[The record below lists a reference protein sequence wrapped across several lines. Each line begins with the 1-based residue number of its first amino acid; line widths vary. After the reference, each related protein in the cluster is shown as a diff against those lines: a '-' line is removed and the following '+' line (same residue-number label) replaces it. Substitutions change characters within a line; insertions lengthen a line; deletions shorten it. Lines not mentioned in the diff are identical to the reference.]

1 MSVFRLDP
9 EVYRRWRDEVFR
21 LSNSFQ
27 RIGQRGLSDRE
38 IAERLG
44 LDERTVIEI
53 RCVAERDA
61 YPLEEW
67 ERAIEFKR
75 RACLEWAALA
85 LRRPDLRPGGGDA
98 DPGPAADAPP
108 RPDPGKSGGA
118 GSDARDRG

>member
-9 EVYRRWRDEVFR
+9 DVYRRWKDEILR

-27 RIGQRGLSDRE
+27 TIGQRGLSDRE

-44 LDERTVIEI
+44 LDERLVTEI
-53 RCVAERDA
+53 RCVAERDC

-75 RACLEWAALA
+75 RAALDWQSRA
-85 LRRPDLRPGGGDA
+85 LKRPDLREEA
-98 DPGPAADAPP
+98 
-108 RPDPGKSGGA
+108 
-118 GSDARDRG
+118 